1 MFNKKTN
8 KDKALDSNL
17 EYLLSKESRLKEK
30 LEDSGYLEPFS
41 DDLMLFMSL
50 VKDYYKGD
58 YRKIPFKTI
67 SAGVVGAIYMLNP
80 IDLIP
85 DSIPFIGHIDDA
97 LVLRF
102 CLKQAKKDLQ
112 KYKEWKQEQ
121 SDAKAKSEAKKDADK
136 NSDDKAITDKETNSD
151 KKDGDKK
158 DSDENSAN
166 LKKAS

>member
-1 MFNKKTN
+1 MFNKKTDKN
-8 KDKALDSNL
+8 KSLDSNL
-17 EYLLSKESRLKEK
+17 EYLLGKEDKLKEK

-67 SAGVVGAIYMLNP
+67 SAGVIGALYVLNP

-97 LVLRF
+97 LVLKF
-102 CLKQAKKDLQ
+102 CLKQARKDLQ

-121 SDAKAKSEAKKDADK
+121 SATKDKLEANNDTSKIDNDK
-136 NSDDKAITDKETNSD
+136 TSSDE
-151 KKDGDKK
+151 K
-158 DSDENSAN
+158 DSDETGTN
-166 LKKAS
+166 LKKSS

>member
-17 EYLLSKESRLKEK
+17 EYLLSKESKLKEK

-67 SAGVVGAIYMLNP
+67 SAGVIGALYVLNP

-97 LVLRF
+97 LVLKF
-102 CLKQAKKDLQ
+102 CLKQARKDLQ

-121 SDAKAKSEAKKDADK
+121 SATKDKLEDK
-136 NSDDKAITDKETNSD
+136 NDTDKTSSD
-151 KKDGDKK
+151 EK
-158 DSDENSAN
+158 DSDETGTN

>member
-1 MFNKKTN
+1 MFNKKTDKN
-8 KDKALDSNL
+8 KSLDSNL
-17 EYLLSKESRLKEK
+17 EYLLGKEDKLKEK

-67 SAGVVGAIYMLNP
+67 SAGVIGALYVLNP

-97 LVLRF
+97 LVLKF
-102 CLKQAKKDLQ
+102 CLKQARKDLQ
-112 KYKEWKQEQ
+112 KYKEWKQQQLATKDKLEVK
-121 SDAKAKSEAKKDADK
+121 SDTSKTDNDK
-136 NSDDKAITDKETNSD
+136 TSNDE
-151 KKDGDKK
+151 K
-158 DSDENSAN
+158 DSDETGTN

>member
-1 MFNKKTN
+1 MFNKKTDKN
-8 KDKALDSNL
+8 KSLESNL
-17 EYLLSKESRLKEK
+17 EYLLGKEDKLKEK

-67 SAGVVGAIYMLNP
+67 SAGVIGALYVLNP

-97 LVLRF
+97 LVLKF
-102 CLKQAKKDLQ
+102 CLKQARKDLQ

-121 SDAKAKSEAKKDADK
+121 SATKDKLEDK
-136 NSDDKAITDKETNSD
+136 NDTDKTDNDKTSNDEKDNDET
-151 KKDGDKK
+151 GT
-158 DSDENSAN
+158 N
-166 LKKAS
+166 LKKTS

>member
-1 MFNKKTN
+1 MFNKKTDKN
-8 KDKALDSNL
+8 KALDSNL
-17 EYLLSKESRLKEK
+17 EYLLSKESKLKEK

-67 SAGVVGAIYMLNP
+67 SAGVVGAIYTLNP

-121 SDAKAKSEAKKDADK
+121 SDAKAKSEAKKYADK
-136 NSDDKAITDKETNSD
+136 NSNDEAGTDKETNSD

-158 DSDENSAN
+158 DSDENSAD

>member
-1 MFNKKTN
+1 MFNKKTDKN
-8 KDKALDSNL
+8 KALDSNL
-17 EYLLSKESRLKEK
+17 EYLLSKESKLKEK

-50 VKDYYKGD
+50 VKDYYRGD

-67 SAGVVGAIYMLNP
+67 SAGVIGALYVLNP

-97 LVLRF
+97 LVLKF
-102 CLKQAKKDLQ
+102 CLKQARKDLQ

-121 SDAKAKSEAKKDADK
+121 SATKDKLEAKND
-136 NSDDKAITDKETNSD
+136 TDKTDND
-151 KKDGDKK
+151 KTSTDEK
-158 DSDENSAN
+158 DSDETGTN

>member
-1 MFNKKTN
+1 MFNKKTDKN
-8 KDKALDSNL
+8 KSLDSNL
-17 EYLLSKESRLKEK
+17 EYLLGKEDKLKEK

-58 YRKIPFKTI
+58 YRKIPFKTV
-67 SAGVVGAIYMLNP
+67 SAGVIGALYVLNP

-97 LVLRF
+97 LVLKF
-102 CLKQAKKDLQ
+102 CLKQARKDLQ

-121 SDAKAKSEAKKDADK
+121 SATKDKLEAKSDKDKTDNDK
-136 NSDDKAITDKETNSD
+136 TSSDE
-151 KKDGDKK
+151 K
-158 DSDENSAN
+158 DSDETGKN

>member
-1 MFNKKTN
+1 MFNKKTDKN
-8 KDKALDSNL
+8 KSLDSNL
-17 EYLLSKESRLKEK
+17 EYLLGKEDKLKEK

-58 YRKIPFKTI
+58 YRKMPFKTI
-67 SAGVVGAIYMLNP
+67 SAGVIGALYVLNP

-97 LVLRF
+97 LVLKF
-102 CLKQAKKDLQ
+102 CLKQARKDLQ

-121 SDAKAKSEAKKDADK
+121 SATKDKLEDKSD
-136 NSDDKAITDKETNSD
+136 TDKTSND
-151 KKDGDKK
+151 KTSSNEK
-158 DSDENSAN
+158 DSDETGTN

>member
-1 MFNKKTN
+1 MFNKKTDKN
-8 KDKALDSNL
+8 KSLDSNL
-17 EYLLSKESRLKEK
+17 EYLLGKEDKLKEK

-67 SAGVVGAIYMLNP
+67 SAGVIGALYVLNP

-97 LVLRF
+97 LVLKF
-102 CLKQAKKDLQ
+102 CLKQARKDLQ

-121 SDAKAKSEAKKDADK
+121 SATKDKLEDK
-136 NSDDKAITDKETNSD
+136 NDTVKTSNDKTSSDE
-151 KKDGDKK
+151 K
-158 DSDENSAN
+158 DSDETSTN

>member
-1 MFNKKTN
+1 MFNKKTDKN
-8 KDKALDSNL
+8 KSLDSNL
-17 EYLLSKESRLKEK
+17 EYLLGKEDKLKEK

-67 SAGVVGAIYMLNP
+67 SAGVIGTLYVLNP

-97 LVLRF
+97 LVLKF
-102 CLKQAKKDLQ
+102 CLKQARKDLQ

-121 SDAKAKSEAKKDADK
+121 SATKDKLEAKNDTSKTD
-136 NSDDKAITDKETNSD
+136 DDKTSSNE
-151 KKDGDKK
+151 K
-158 DSDENSAN
+158 DSDETGTN

>member
-1 MFNKKTN
+1 MFNKKTDKN
-8 KDKALDSNL
+8 KALDSNL
-17 EYLLSKESRLKEK
+17 EYLLSKESKLKEK

-67 SAGVVGAIYMLNP
+67 SAGVIGALYVLNP

-97 LVLRF
+97 LVLKF

-121 SDAKAKSEAKKDADK
+121 SNTKNKLEDK
-136 NSDDKAITDKETNSD
+136 NDTDKTDDDKTSPDEKDNDETDT
-151 KKDGDKK
+151 
-158 DSDENSAN
+158 N

>member
-1 MFNKKTN
+1 MFNKKTDKN
-8 KDKALDSNL
+8 KSLDSNL
-17 EYLLSKESRLKEK
+17 EYLLGKEDKLKEK

-67 SAGVVGAIYMLNP
+67 SAGVIGALYVLNP

-97 LVLRF
+97 LVLKF
-102 CLKQAKKDLQ
+102 CLKQARKDLQ

-121 SDAKAKSEAKKDADK
+121 SATKDKLEDK
-136 NSDDKAITDKETNSD
+136 NDMDKTSNDKTSSNE
-151 KKDGDKK
+151 K
-158 DSDENSAN
+158 DSDETGTN

>member
-1 MFNKKTN
+1 MFNKKTDKN
-8 KDKALDSNL
+8 KSLDSNL
-17 EYLLSKESRLKEK
+17 EYLLGKEDKLKEK

-67 SAGVVGAIYMLNP
+67 SAGVLGALYVLNP

-97 LVLRF
+97 LVLKF
-102 CLKQAKKDLQ
+102 CLKQARKDLQ

-121 SDAKAKSEAKKDADK
+121 SATKDKLEAKND
-136 NSDDKAITDKETNSD
+136 TDKTDND
-151 KKDGDKK
+151 KTSTDEK
-158 DSDENSAN
+158 DSDETGTN

>member
-1 MFNKKTN
+1 MFNKKTDKN
-8 KDKALDSNL
+8 KSLDSNL
-17 EYLLSKESRLKEK
+17 EYLLGKEDKLKEK

-67 SAGVVGAIYMLNP
+67 SAGVIGALYVLNP

-97 LVLRF
+97 LVLKF
-102 CLKQAKKDLQ
+102 CLKQARKDLQ

-121 SDAKAKSEAKKDADK
+121 SATKDKLESNND
-136 NSDDKAITDKETNSD
+136 TDKTDNGKTSSD
-151 KKDGDKK
+151 EK
-158 DSDENSAN
+158 DSDETGTN

>member
-1 MFNKKTN
+1 MFNKKTDKN
-8 KDKALDSNL
+8 KALDSNL
-17 EYLLSKESRLKEK
+17 EYLLSKESKLKEK

-50 VKDYYKGD
+50 IKDYYKGD
-58 YRKIPFKTI
+58 YRKVPFKTI
-67 SAGVVGAIYMLNP
+67 SAGVIGALYVLNP

-97 LVLRF
+97 LVLKF

-121 SDAKAKSEAKKDADK
+121 SNTKNNKLEDK
-136 NSDDKAITDKETNSD
+136 NNTDDDKISPDEKDNDETGTS
-151 KKDGDKK
+151 
-158 DSDENSAN
+158 

>member
-1 MFNKKTN
+1 MFNKKTDKN
-8 KDKALDSNL
+8 KSLDSNL
-17 EYLLSKESRLKEK
+17 EYLLGKEDKLKEK

-67 SAGVVGAIYMLNP
+67 SAGVIGALYVLNP

-97 LVLRF
+97 LVLKF
-102 CLKQAKKDLQ
+102 CLKQARKDLQ

-121 SDAKAKSEAKKDADK
+121 SATKDK
-136 NSDDKAITDKETNSD
+136 LED
-151 KKDGDKK
+151 KKDTDKTSNDKTSTDEK
-158 DSDENSAN
+158 DSDETGTN

>member
-1 MFNKKTN
+1 MFNKKTDKN
-8 KDKALDSNL
+8 KTLDSNL
-17 EYLLSKESRLKEK
+17 EYLLGKEDKLKEK

-67 SAGVVGAIYMLNP
+67 SAGVIGALYVLNP

-97 LVLRF
+97 LVLKF
-102 CLKQAKKDLQ
+102 CLKQARKDLQ

-121 SDAKAKSEAKKDADK
+121 SATKDKLEDK
-136 NSDDKAITDKETNSD
+136 NDTVKTSNDKTSSDE
-151 KKDGDKK
+151 K
-158 DSDENSAN
+158 DSDETSTN
-166 LKKAS
+166 LKKAL

>member
-1 MFNKKTN
+1 MFNKKSN
-8 KDKALDSNL
+8 KDKTLDSNL
-17 EYLLSKESRLKEK
+17 EYLIGKEGKLKEK
-30 LEDSGYLEPFS
+30 LEDSSYLEPFS

-67 SAGVVGAIYMLNP
+67 SAGVVGAIYTLNP

-102 CLKQAKKDLQ
+102 CLKQANKDLQ
-112 KYKEWKQEQ
+112 KYKAWKQEQ
-121 SDAKAKSEAKKDADK
+121 SDAKDKSVTKSIADK
-136 NSDDKAITDKETNSD
+136 ISKDKKSADKEGNEKKSADKEDSDDTSTE
-151 KKDGDKK
+151 
-158 DSDENSAN
+158 

>member
-1 MFNKKTN
+1 MFNKKTDKN
-8 KDKALDSNL
+8 KSLDSNL
-17 EYLLSKESRLKEK
+17 EYLLGKEDKLKEK

-67 SAGVVGAIYMLNP
+67 SAGVIGTLYVLNP

-97 LVLRF
+97 LVLKF
-102 CLKQAKKDLQ
+102 CLKQARKDLQ

-121 SDAKAKSEAKKDADK
+121 SATKDKLEDK
-136 NSDDKAITDKETNSD
+136 NDTDKTDND
-151 KKDGDKK
+151 KTSTDEK
-158 DSDENSAN
+158 DSDETGTN

>member
-1 MFNKKTN
+1 MFNKKTDKN
-8 KDKALDSNL
+8 KSLDSNL
-17 EYLLSKESRLKEK
+17 EYLLGKEDKLKEK

-58 YRKIPFKTI
+58 YRKIPFKTV
-67 SAGVVGAIYMLNP
+67 SAGVIGALYVLNP

-97 LVLRF
+97 LVLKF
-102 CLKQAKKDLQ
+102 CLKQARKDLQ

-121 SDAKAKSEAKKDADK
+121 SATKDKLESNND
-136 NSDDKAITDKETNSD
+136 TDKTDNGKTSSD
-151 KKDGDKK
+151 EK
-158 DSDENSAN
+158 DSDETGTN

>member
-1 MFNKKTN
+1 MFNKKTDKN
-8 KDKALDSNL
+8 KSLDSNL
-17 EYLLSKESRLKEK
+17 EYLLGKEDKLKEK

-50 VKDYYKGD
+50 VKDYYRGD

-67 SAGVVGAIYMLNP
+67 SAGVVGALYVLNP

-97 LVLRF
+97 LVLKF
-102 CLKQAKKDLQ
+102 CLKQARKDLQ

-121 SDAKAKSEAKKDADK
+121 SATKDKLEAKNDTSKTD
-136 NSDDKAITDKETNSD
+136 DDKTSSNE
-151 KKDGDKK
+151 K
-158 DSDENSAN
+158 DSDETGTN

>member
-1 MFNKKTN
+1 MFNKKTDKN
-8 KDKALDSNL
+8 KSLDSNL
-17 EYLLSKESRLKEK
+17 EYLLGKEDKLKEK

-50 VKDYYKGD
+50 VKDYYRGD

-67 SAGVVGAIYMLNP
+67 SAGVIGALYVLNP

-97 LVLRF
+97 LVLKF
-102 CLKQAKKDLQ
+102 CLKQARKDLQ

-121 SDAKAKSEAKKDADK
+121 SATKDKLEDK
-136 NSDDKAITDKETNSD
+136 NDTDKTDNDKTSSD
-151 KKDGDKK
+151 EK
-158 DSDENSAN
+158 DSDETGTN

>member
-1 MFNKKTN
+1 MFNKKTDKN
-8 KDKALDSNL
+8 KALDSNL
-17 EYLLSKESRLKEK
+17 EYLLSKESKLKEK
-30 LEDSGYLEPFS
+30 LKDSGYLEPFS

-67 SAGVVGAIYMLNP
+67 SAGVIGALYVLNP

-97 LVLRF
+97 LVLKF

-121 SDAKAKSEAKKDADK
+121 SNTKNKLEDKNDTDEK
-136 NSDDKAITDKETNSD
+136 NSDETGAD
-151 KKDGDKK
+151 
-158 DSDENSAN
+158 

>member
-1 MFNKKTN
+1 MFNKKTDKN
-8 KDKALDSNL
+8 KSLDSNL
-17 EYLLSKESRLKEK
+17 EYLLGKEDKLKEK

-67 SAGVVGAIYMLNP
+67 SAGVVGALYVLNP

-97 LVLRF
+97 LVLKF
-102 CLKQAKKDLQ
+102 CLKQARKDLQ

-121 SDAKAKSEAKKDADK
+121 SATKDKLEDK
-136 NSDDKAITDKETNSD
+136 NDTDKTDND
-151 KKDGDKK
+151 KTSNDEK
-158 DSDENSAN
+158 DSDETGTN

>member
-1 MFNKKTN
+1 MFNKKTDKN
-8 KDKALDSNL
+8 KSLDSNL
-17 EYLLSKESRLKEK
+17 EYLLGKEDKLKEK

-67 SAGVVGAIYMLNP
+67 SAGVIGALYVLNP

-97 LVLRF
+97 LVLKF
-102 CLKQAKKDLQ
+102 CLKQARKDLQ

-121 SDAKAKSEAKKDADK
+121 SATKDKLEDK
-136 NSDDKAITDKETNSD
+136 NDTDKTDNDKTSSD
-151 KKDGDKK
+151 QK
-158 DSDENSAN
+158 DSDETGTN

>member
-1 MFNKKTN
+1 MFNKKTDKN
-8 KDKALDSNL
+8 KALDSNL
-17 EYLLSKESRLKEK
+17 EYLLSKESKLKEK

-67 SAGVVGAIYMLNP
+67 SAGVIGALYVLNP

-97 LVLRF
+97 LVLKF

-112 KYKEWKQEQ
+112 KYKQWKQQQ
-121 SDAKAKSEAKKDADK
+121 SNTKNKLEDK
-136 NSDDKAITDKETNSD
+136 NDTDKTDNEKTSLDEKDNDETGAD
-151 KKDGDKK
+151 
-158 DSDENSAN
+158 

>member
-1 MFNKKTN
+1 MFNKKTDKN
-8 KDKALDSNL
+8 KSLDSNL
-17 EYLLSKESRLKEK
+17 EYLLGKEDKLKEK
-30 LEDSGYLEPFS
+30 LEDNGYLEPFS

-67 SAGVVGAIYMLNP
+67 SAGVIGTLYVLNP

-97 LVLRF
+97 LVLKF
-102 CLKQAKKDLQ
+102 CLKQARKDLQ

-121 SDAKAKSEAKKDADK
+121 SATKDKLEDK
-136 NSDDKAITDKETNSD
+136 NDTDKTDNDKTSSD
-151 KKDGDKK
+151 QK
-158 DSDENSAN
+158 DSDETGTN

>member
-1 MFNKKTN
+1 MFNKKTDKN
-8 KDKALDSNL
+8 KSLDSNL
-17 EYLLSKESRLKEK
+17 EYLLGKEDKLKEK

-67 SAGVVGAIYMLNP
+67 SAGVIGALYVLNP

-97 LVLRF
+97 LVLKF
-102 CLKQAKKDLQ
+102 CLKQARKDLQ

-121 SDAKAKSEAKKDADK
+121 SNTK
-136 NSDDKAITDKETNSD
+136 NKLESNHDTDKTDNDTD
-151 KKDGDKK
+151 KTDEK
-158 DSDENSAN
+158 DSDKTGTN

>member
-1 MFNKKTN
+1 MFNKKADKN
-8 KDKALDSNL
+8 KSLDSNL
-17 EYLLSKESRLKEK
+17 EYLLGKEDKLKEK

-67 SAGVVGAIYMLNP
+67 SAGVIGALYVLNP

-97 LVLRF
+97 LVLKF
-102 CLKQAKKDLQ
+102 CLKQARKDLQ

-121 SDAKAKSEAKKDADK
+121 SANKNKVEGKDDTDK
-136 NSDDKAITDKETNSD
+136 THDDKMSTDEENSDEAGTD
-151 KKDGDKK
+151 
-158 DSDENSAN
+158 